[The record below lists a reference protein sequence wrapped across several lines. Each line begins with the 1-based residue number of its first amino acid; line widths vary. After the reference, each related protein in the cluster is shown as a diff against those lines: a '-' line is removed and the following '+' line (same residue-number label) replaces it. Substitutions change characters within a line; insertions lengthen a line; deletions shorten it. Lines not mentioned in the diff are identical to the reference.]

1 MASTELMT
9 APSTVEPQQGGVPHG
24 SGIAHQAHGGATTH
38 TRLRLPRQQVRDTLQ
53 KQIERGQHISNQVI
67 KSQPDLDRVRIRR
80 VEWVRETNQLLV
92 GAFDNNR
99 FADEF
104 NDFVGRLLDE
114 EADLHDFVELFN
126 AEMKHRLKRLAHL
139 YKRLEKR
146 PDGSSLADSHSPGE
160 PAHNSN
166 APAHNSGAPAQ
177 SSGAPA
183 QIPVASAQSLVT
195 SALSSVTPVNGPVSS
210 PAAPVVASAKSSS
223 SGVPAS
229 SVSLQPRG
237 IRVPTATTSTS
248 PNDVPR
254 VNEPVDE
261 VDDTP
266 PDVHE
271 RGAIIAFS
279 TDASARKRVH
289 DFLETL
295 GLDHDL
301 LDGAGEGGLVQ
312 QIDSAD
318 DLSFALILA
327 GPELSDQAGMSS
339 RVAFEL
345 GFCAGRLGAQRLV
358 VMSTEPTGTLSALTG
373 TGLPVVP
380 LDSADGW
387 QLKLARQL
395 KRAGIDV
402 DLNRMM

>member
-9 APSTVEPQQGGVPHG
+9 APSTVEPQQGGVPQG

-38 TRLRLPRQQVRDTLQ
+38 TRLRLPRQQVRDTVH

-92 GAFDNNR
+92 SAFDSTR
-99 FADEF
+99 FADDF

-160 PAHNSN
+160 PAQS
-166 APAHNSGAPAQ
+166 SGAPAQ
-177 SSGAPA
+177 SSGALTKNSGAPA
-183 QIPVASAQSLVT
+183 QIPIASSPSLVT

-210 PAAPVVASAKSSS
+210 PAAPAVASAKSSS
-223 SGVPAS
+223 SGAPAS

-237 IRVPTATTSTS
+237 IHVPTATTSTS

-266 PDVHE
+266 PDDHE

-301 LDGAGEGGLVQ
+301 LDGAGEEGLVQ

-327 GPELSDQAGMSS
+327 GPELTDQAGMSS
-339 RVAFEL
+339 RVAYEL

-358 VMSTEPTGTLSALTG
+358 VMSTEPTGTLSALTV

>member
-1 MASTELMT
+1 M
-9 APSTVEPQQGGVPHG
+9 
-24 SGIAHQAHGGATTH
+24 
-38 TRLRLPRQQVRDTLQ
+38 
-53 KQIERGQHISNQVI
+53 
-67 KSQPDLDRVRIRR
+67 
-80 VEWVRETNQLLV
+80 
-92 GAFDNNR
+92 
-99 FADEF
+99 
-104 NDFVGRLLDE
+104 
-114 EADLHDFVELFN
+114 
-126 AEMKHRLKRLAHL
+126 
-139 YKRLEKR
+139 
-146 PDGSSLADSHSPGE
+146 
-160 PAHNSN
+160 
-166 APAHNSGAPAQ
+166 
-177 SSGAPA
+177 
-183 QIPVASAQSLVT
+183 
-195 SALSSVTPVNGPVSS
+195 
-210 PAAPVVASAKSSS
+210 
-223 SGVPAS
+223 
-229 SVSLQPRG
+229 
-237 IRVPTATTSTS
+237 PTATTSTS

-271 RGAIIAFS
+271 RGAIVAFS

-327 GPELSDQAGMSS
+327 GPELTDQAGMSS
-339 RVAFEL
+339 RVAYEL